1 MSGSGWWFTRTVLAL
16 PGIWRF
22 DASGPW
28 SAWQPALGL
37 AQSIALAI
45 ELDDFGSVDEA
56 VDEGDDAVGGTH
68 PLRHR
73 IAAVTGNRISFEVV
87 DFVASVRLAAHEF
100 RDIRGRDD
108 HPHSE
113 PVALE
118 AVRHSGRFTGSPRSS
133 VAPVITCSRKPPCFS
148 SHHGQS
154 PLQPPTPVCHN
165 SAKLRLPALGLDP
178 GRFRTSYGPAPPR
191 RTVRRHRNPNAKTSC
206 RHSN

>member
-1 MSGSGWWFTRTVLAL
+1 MSGSGWWFMRTVVAL

-73 IAAVTGNRISFEVV
+73 IAAVTGNTISFLITTQTKRNL
-87 DFVASVRLAAHEF
+87 SSR
-100 RDIRGRDD
+100 
-108 HPHSE
+108 
-113 PVALE
+113 
-118 AVRHSGRFTGSPRSS
+118 SGIGG
-133 VAPVITCSRKPPCFS
+133 V
-148 SHHGQS
+148 
-154 PLQPPTPVCHN
+154 L
-165 SAKLRLPALGLDP
+165 SA
-178 GRFRTSYGPAPPR
+178 T
-191 RTVRRHRNPNAKTSC
+191 
-206 RHSN
+206 

>member
-100 RDIRGRDD
+100 RDIRGRND
-108 HPHSE
+108 HRLPERHTI
-113 PVALE
+113 A
-118 AVRHSGRFTGSPRSS
+118 AVRDFPRISGSPRNRAASGIS
-133 VAPVITCSRKPPCFS
+133 DYETSPCYT
-148 SHHGQS
+148 GDCDS
-154 PLQPPTPVCHN
+154 PRFP
-165 SAKLRLPALGLDP
+165 LPATRCQDP
-178 GRFRTSYGPAPPR
+178 LRSAPACAR
-191 RTVRRHRNPNAKTSC
+191 A
-206 RHSN
+206 

>member
-108 HPHSE
+108 HPR
-113 PVALE
+113 PLRIGTT
-118 AVRHSGRFTGSPRSS
+118 AVQQIARRTTGSPRNRATSGIPDFGRS
-133 VAPVITCSRKPPCFS
+133 QSFFLCSGSPPL
-148 SHHGQS
+148 
-154 PLQPPTPVCHN
+154 PLPII
-165 SAKLRLPALGLDP
+165 G
-178 GRFRTSYGPAPPR
+178 
-191 RTVRRHRNPNAKTSC
+191 
-206 RHSN
+206 